1 MADVTQ
7 ENDDCLARASAR
19 LPDGCARAGEGLP
32 GAEVE
37 QAKGV
42 LMALTGA
49 SAEAAEA
56 ELVRRALR
64 DGRSLTDEARTLL
77 AGLRPH
83 LAAPGAGAEVPEALP
98 PAFGTVPDLLGASA
112 VAPWAAPEAFLEAGG
127 SGAAPEEEPG
137 AEQAVD
143 GAIVRLFDALPGMV
157 VLLTPLRGPGG
168 HVTDF
173 RMDAASSGAVD
184 IFGVSGRD
192 LIGRRLLTAYP
203 HLRGTPLWE
212 GYLTALATSTV
223 WSGEP
228 FEMEDAADGVVRLS
242 RFLVRA
248 APWNGRLVLSW
259 ARLNADARDQRRLDV
274 MQRLGNLGWA
284 DWDVAADTATWS
296 ERAYAILERDPA
308 DGPVTLAGLPRLVAG
323 EDSAGLEE
331 DLRRLLAE
339 GTPVDRTCRIDPPS
353 GIRYVRLVAES
364 ERAADGSPIEVRGF
378 LQDVTAAK
386 RAEQEIL
393 AHERNAHLQLGR
405 LRAERALAARLQEAL
420 LPIAQESRTLSGL
433 QVDVAYRPAEQGLNV
448 SGDWYSAVELPDG
461 SALLVVGD
469 VGGHGLDS
477 VATMAQLRFTAKGMA
492 VTGTPLPD
500 ILARLNTV
508 LLHAADGH
516 INTATMIM
524 ARYRP
529 DTRRLSWVQAGH
541 LPPLMIHDGL
551 PLILDRPA
559 GVLLGATPDPVY
571 TEAVVTLDPGDEL
584 VLYTDGLIEKP
595 GESLDDGF
603 ARLTATAAATPPG
616 VNLLDHLLARL
627 DAPGGR
633 RDDICALHIL
643 AGS

>member
-7 ENDDCLARASAR
+7 ESDDFLARVSAR
-19 LPDGCARAGEGLP
+19 LHGGCARAGESLP

-42 LMALTGA
+42 LMALSGA

-56 ELVRRALR
+56 ELVRRAVR
-64 DGRSLTDEARTLL
+64 EGRSLTDEARTLL

-83 LAAPGAGAEVPEALP
+83 EAAPGAGPVPEALP
-98 PAFGTVPDLLGASA
+98 PAFGPVSDPLGPASDPLGTTA
-112 VAPWAAPEAFLEAGG
+112 IAPWVPSESFEGAG
-127 SGAAPEEEPG
+127 EPG
-137 AEQAVD
+137 AAGGVD
-143 GAIVRLFDALPGMV
+143 GATVRLFEALPGMV

-168 HVTDF
+168 DVTDF
-173 RMDAASSGAVD
+173 RMDAASAGAVD
-184 IFGVSGRD
+184 ILGVSGRD
-192 LIGRRLLTAYP
+192 LIGRRLLVEYP
-203 HLRGTPLWE
+203 HLRGTPLWD

-228 FEMEDAADGVVRLS
+228 VEMEDAAGGVVRLS
-242 RFLVRA
+242 RFSVRA
-248 APWNGRLVLSW
+248 APWRGRLVLSW
-259 ARLNADARDQRRLDV
+259 VRLNADVRDQRRLDI

-296 ERAYAILERDPA
+296 EQAYAVIERDPA
-308 DGPVTLAGLPRLVAG
+308 DGPVPLAELPRLIAG
-323 EDSAGLEE
+323 EDTAGLEE
-331 DLRRLLAE
+331 DVRRLLAD
-339 GTPVDRTCRIDPPS
+339 GTPVDRTCRVGAPS
-353 GIRYVRLVAES
+353 GLRYVRLVAEA
-364 ERAADGSPIEVRGF
+364 ERAADGTPLEVRGF
-378 LQDVTAAK
+378 LQDVTATK

-420 LPIAQESRTLSGL
+420 LPIAQQTRTLAGL

-461 SALLVVGD
+461 SALLVLGD

-508 LLHAADGH
+508 LLHTADGH
-516 INTATMIM
+516 MNTATMIM
-524 ARYRP
+524 ARYQP

-633 RDDICALHIL
+633 RDDICALHIQ
-643 AGS
+643 AGA